1 MNKRVKRAWIKA
13 LRSGKYKQGR
23 GALRNWDN
31 TYCCLGV
38 LCDLYA
44 RRRLTPPNQKWRLVG
59 GRYRWAIASAE
70 GVLPVCVKNWAGL
83 SDTDPAL
90 NGREASSWND
100 NEHAGFER
108 IATLIEKHL

>member
-1 MNKRVKRAWIKA
+1 MNKRVKTQWIKA

-23 GALRNWDN
+23 GSLRNLDN

-44 RRRLTPPNQKWRLVG
+44 RRRTTPPRHQWKSVG
-59 GRYRWAIASAE
+59 SRYAIAAAE
-70 GVLPVCVKNWAGL
+70 GVLPVCVQQWAGL
-83 SDTDPAL
+83 STTDPEL
-90 NGREASSWND
+90 QGRMASEWND
-100 NEHAGFER
+100 QKHAGFKR